1 MPGVRNM
8 VAAGVSERVALEMTG
23 HKTRSVFDRY
33 NIVSAGD
40 LAEAAR
46 KLSGPFPGPL
56 HHAIG
61 IPWRKFLIE
70 LAGADSSAG
79 RARPLQGRGHRFDP
93 CSAHH

>member
-61 IPWRKFLIE
+61 
-70 LAGADSSAG
+70 DSVAQVPDRISG
-79 RARPLQGRGHRFDP
+79 GG
-93 CSAHH
+93 